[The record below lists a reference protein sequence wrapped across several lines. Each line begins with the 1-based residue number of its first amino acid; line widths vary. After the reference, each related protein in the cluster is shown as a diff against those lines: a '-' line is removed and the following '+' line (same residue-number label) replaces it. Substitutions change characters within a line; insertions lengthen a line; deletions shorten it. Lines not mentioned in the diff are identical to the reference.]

1 MFVWYVNSFILA
13 RLVKAELCI
22 AKRFISLMTS
32 VLLISLSDDIIQNQP
47 FVSLLN
53 ILGASL
59 LCILLCSLASSFAL
73 EVLES
78 LMMIIQSPFKIYF
91 VRSLKFLKI
100 ILKYCK
106 THSMQQFKIQ

>member
-32 VLLISLSDDIIQNQP
+32 VLLISLSDIIQNQP